1 MSLTKKKSCV
11 KGDSRGEGGVGG
23 VGGLGVVGRGVV
35 SGPSWVYEVFIID
48 ETMHCIYIFLVIE
61 SN

>member
-1 MSLTKKKSCV
+1 MS
-11 KGDSRGEGGVGG
+11 KGIQGGGGRRGRGGRRGG
-23 VGGLGVVGRGVV
+23 GRGGGRGVV